1 MLDTLAKRWLV
12 PVLLLVGLAGAIP
25 AVHAHGEK
33 ALEPF
38 IRTRTIQ
45 FYDVAWSKPGVNVN
59 DEVAVTGRFHVAE
72 DWPIGVPKPEA
83 AFLNISAPGP
93 VFIRTER
100 SLNGQPW
107 INSVALQAGGDYDFR
122 VVLKARIPGRYHIHP
137 FFNLKDAGP
146 VQGPGQWIE
155 IGGDAAAF
163 DNRVTTLTGE
173 TIDMESY
180 GLTTGVLWH
189 GLWIAAGLA
198 WLLWWVRRPLFIPRY
213 KMLQSGQ
220 EAALITPLDR
230 SIAKAILVA
239 VPVVVLGAN
248 AVAQNRH
255 PSAIPLQA
263 GMDRIEALAP
273 RVNTGELQIRVRKA
287 EYRISNRSMRM
298 TAEIHNR
305 GEQPLRI
312 GEFTTANLRF
322 LNPEVA
328 GSAPAGSDGLTAAN
342 GLRVDAAA
350 PIQPGET
357 RIVDITAIDA
367 GWETEKLDGLIRDAD
382 SRLGGLLFLY
392 DGEGKR
398 VIASISTAVI
408 PRFD

>member
-1 MLDTLAKRWLV
+1 MLNPFAKRWLA
-12 PVLLLVGLAGAIP
+12 PGLVLLGLAAIVP
-25 AVHAHGEK
+25 TAQAHGEK

-45 FYDVAWSKPGVNVN
+45 FYDVAWSSPKVDVNG
-59 DEVAVTGRFHVAE
+59 EAAVTGKFHVAE

-100 SLNGQPW
+100 TLNGQPW
-107 INSVALQAGGDYDFR
+107 INSVALQPGGDYDFK
-122 VVLKARIPGRYHIHP
+122 VVLKARLPGRYHIHP

-155 IGGDAAAF
+155 VGGEAAAF

-180 GLTTGVLWH
+180 GLANGVFWH
-189 GLWIAAGLA
+189 GLWIVAGLA

-213 KMLQSGQ
+213 KLLQSGQ
-220 EAALITPLDR
+220 EEALVTPQDR
-230 SIAKAILVA
+230 IVAKAILVA

-248 AVAQNRH
+248 AMAQSRY
-255 PSAIPLQA
+255 PGAIPLQA
-263 GMDRIEALAP
+263 ALDRIEPLAP
-273 RVNTGELQIRVRKA
+273 RVNTGAVQVKVQRA
-287 EYRISNRSMRM
+287 EYRISSRAMVL
-298 TAEIHNR
+298 TAEISNR
-305 GEQPLRI
+305 TDQPLRA
-312 GEFTTANLRF
+312 GEFMTANLRF
-322 LNPEVA
+322 LNPDVGGA
-328 GSAPAGSDGLTAAN
+328 VVSTSDSLTAAN
-342 GLRVDAAA
+342 GLAVDDPA
-350 PIQPGET
+350 PIPPGET
-357 RIVDITAIDA
+357 RVLRITATDA

-382 SRLGGLLFLY
+382 SRLGGLLFLQ
-392 DGEGKR
+392 DEAGQR
-398 VIASISTAVI
+398 HIASVSAAVI